1 MSPRISVVKHDQLVR
16 LLFDDRRGCSA
27 AAARGLLRMQMTWL
41 MIKLDI
47 LGNGDELRSSD
58 LLLRGALLF
67 DRDKRGAITTAPP
80 DDDRYPGVF

>member
-16 LLFDDRRGCSA
+16 LFDDRRRCSA
-27 AAARGLLRMQMTWL
+27 VAARDLLRMQMTWL

-67 DRDKRGAITTAPP
+67 DRDKRGAITAPP